1 MTVFSESESSSDAVV
16 SIDIAFDH
24 DHIWH
29 PYSRMGS
36 PGPMFPVASAAGVV
50 LTLDNGQQ
58 LIDGTASW
66 WSAIHG
72 YNVAE
77 LNQAIAKQLPQ
88 MAHAMFGGLTHQPA
102 VALAKKL
109 IGLTDESLQKVFF
122 SDSGSVAVEVALKMA
137 LQYWQGMEGRGSRR
151 DKFLTVKSGY
161 HGDTFATMAFADPQT
176 GMHGRF
182 GGLFA
187 EHLFAPAPELV
198 SKAWNQDQMK
208 PVSRLLAENH
218 QRLAGVILEPLV
230 QATGGMRIY
239 HPEYLI
245 ALRSLCDQ
253 YGLLLIFD
261 EIATGFGRTGS
272 LFAYQ
277 QAGIVPDILCLGKAL
292 TGGYMTLAA
301 TLTSQ
306 RVADGIA
313 GDGDGTLMHGPTFM
327 ANPLACAVANASIE
341 LLLSSP
347 WQARVAA
354 IEKQLLTELETCRQL
369 PAVADVRV
377 KGAVGVVELIEPVDM
392 SWIQPRLVELGV
404 WIRPFGKLLYIMPP
418 FIINADQLTRLT
430 QAMASVAAE
439 IADH

>member
-1 MTVFSESESSSDAVV
+1 MTVSNDSKT
-16 SIDIAFDH
+16 SISGTDSVDLEFDH
-24 DHIWH
+24 NHIWH
-29 PYSRMGS
+29 PYSSMDS
-36 PGPMFPVASAAGVV
+36 PGQMFPVASAEGSV
-50 LTLDNGQQ
+50 LTLDDDRQ

-77 LNQAIAKQLPQ
+77 LNQAVEQQLPK
-88 MAHAMFGGLTHQPA
+88 MAHVMFGGLTHQPA

-109 IGLTDESLQKVFF
+109 IHLTDESLQKVFF

-137 LQYWQGMEGRGSRR
+137 LQYWQGQGASESGR
-151 DKFLTVKSGY
+151 DKFLTLRSGY
-161 HGDTFATMAFADPQT
+161 HGDTFGTMAFADPET

-182 GGLFA
+182 GGLLA
-187 EHLFAPAPELV
+187 EHLFAPAPGMASRV
-198 SKAWNQDQMK
+198 WDQGQMDPISK
-208 PVSRLLAENH
+208 LLAENH
-218 QRLAGVILEPLV
+218 HRLAGVVLEPLV

-239 HPEYLI
+239 HPQYLV
-245 ALRSLCDQ
+245 ALRELCDQ

-277 QAGIVPDILCLGKAL
+277 QSGTTPDILCLGKAL

-301 TLTSQ
+301 TLTTQ

-347 WQARVAA
+347 WQARVTA
-354 IEKQLLTELETCRQL
+354 IERQLLIELEPCRQL
-369 PAVADVRV
+369 QTVADVRV
-377 KGAVGVVELIEPVDM
+377 KGAVGVVELVKPVDM
-392 SWIQPRLVELGV
+392 NWIQPRLVELGV

-418 FIINADQLTRLT
+418 FIISAEQLTQLSR
-430 QAMASVAAE
+430 AMVTVAAE
-439 IADH
+439 IGDR